1 MKKTLINI
9 LRDELVAKR
18 VMTVDEVYHLADVN
32 GFKPSSA
39 ERYLRGRTGK
49 DNLPIMKLDEKNK
62 PAFGSTR
69 VYGISYMGAKTVF
82 QKMKMR
88 LQKRPKRTK
97 QYA

>member
-1 MKKTLINI
+1 MKKTLKSM

-39 ERYLRGRTGK
+39 ERYLRNRTGEE
-49 DNLPIMKLDEKNK
+49 NLPIMKLDAKNK
-62 PAFGSTR
+62 PAFGKTR

-82 QKMKMR
+82 QKLKMR
-88 LQKRPKRTK
+88 LQKRFKRTK

>member
-1 MKKTLINI
+1 MKKTLKSM

-18 VMTVDEVYHLADVN
+18 VMTIDEVWGLAASN
-32 GFKPSSA
+32 EFSPSSA
-39 ERYLRGRTGK
+39 ERYLRGRTGEK
-49 DNLPIMKLDEKNK
+49 NLPIVKLDAKNK
-62 PAFGSTR
+62 PAFGNTR

>member
-1 MKKTLINI
+1 MKKTLKNL

-39 ERYLRGRTGK
+39 ERYLRGREGET
-49 DNLPIMKLDEKNK
+49 DLPIVKLDAKNK
-62 PAFGSTR
+62 PAFGNTR

-82 QKMKMR
+82 QKIKMR

>member
-1 MKKTLINI
+1 MAKTLRSI

-18 VMTVDEVYHLADVN
+18 VMTIDEVYHLAEVN

-39 ERYLRGRTGK
+39 ERYFRSKQGNEIEVL
-49 DNLPIMKLDEKNK
+49 KLNADQK
-62 PAFGSTR
+62 PAFGNTR

-82 QKMKMR
+82 QKIKMR
-88 LQKRPKRTK
+88 LQKRPKRHK

>member
-1 MKKTLINI
+1 M
-9 LRDELVAKR
+9 LRDELIAKR

-32 GFKPSSA
+32 GFKPSNTKH
-39 ERYLRGRTGK
+39 YLHNRTGEE
-49 DNLPIMKLDEKNK
+49 DLPIIKLDAENK

-82 QKMKMR
+82 QKIKMR